1 MIRFFKI
8 LIPFLMLSAC
18 SPSPKERTLSFGG
31 IENARELGGLVMQDG
46 SLPAYLEKALG
57 FTAGEQERMRQKYLR

>member
-1 MIRFFKI
+1 M
-8 LIPFLMLSAC
+8 PSSAAW
-18 SPSPKERTLSFGG
+18 RRASFNDG

-57 FTAGEQERMRQKYLR
+57 FTAGEQERMKQKYLR